1 MVTSEALTSQR
12 GPSREG
18 SGLTD
23 VMQSFPVRQSSDKQ
37 PGLCISY
44 VCQDRAGLGRDAKG
58 TDVHLSTQAST
69 LIHKQR
75 KKNT

>member
-23 VMQSFPVRQSSDKQ
+23 VMQSSLVRQSSDKQ
-37 PGLCISY
+37 PGAVHFLHLPGQS
-44 VCQDRAGLGRDAKG
+44 RAWKG
-58 TDVHLSTQAST
+58 YKGD
-69 LIHKQR
+69 
-75 KKNT
+75 